1 MIILLPWINPPLIGI
16 IPPSMWTHLML
27 NMRCIFWCIYFK
39 FCYQILVYC
48 YGGWNVEVIPIGID
62 KWEILFILIWNTEK
76 KILII
81 YLRLNTYFM
90 IFKAV
95 IDNFASKEED
105 KPSVANI
112 NKLLRKCDCMWFL
125 ELFMFILAV
134 FQNI

>member
-1 MIILLPWINPPLIGI
+1 
-16 IPPSMWTHLML
+16 
-27 NMRCIFWCIYFK
+27 
-39 FCYQILVYC
+39 
-48 YGGWNVEVIPIGID
+48 
-62 KWEILFILIWNTEK
+62 
-76 KILII
+76 
-81 YLRLNTYFM
+81 M